1 MLTEPEQTAGTQEQD
16 DGDALDT
23 GTAGT
28 PETDDRDA
36 GGKEPDYKSIHIAN
50 KATIEELRRQLQERQ
65 SGPQPAA
72 ESDDERAAIAAEEQR
87 LAELRQDA
95 LNDPHAARILALE
108 EKLLQTRRDTMNAL
122 TLQELPKEQRGK
134 AYNLFQRYP
143 DKFPDVASAAQYLEA
158 KDTKEENA
166 RLKKELDEL
175 KKPKPVR
182 EESRREDT
190 VRTGSR
196 DVPASTI
203 KAQTMTRQQ
212 FEDEQARLRDE
223 DKHQAAR
230 DRQRDLRE
238 HRIILKR

>member
-1 MLTEPEQTAGTQEQD
+1 MLTDPEQTTGTQSQD
-16 DGDALDT
+16 DGDALET
-23 GTAGT
+23 ETAGT
-28 PETDDRDA
+28 PENDGRDA
-36 GGKEPDYKSIHIAN
+36 GGEPDYKSIHIAN

-72 ESDDERAAIAAEEQR
+72 ENGDEREAIAAEEQR
-87 LAELRQDA
+87 LAELRRDA

-134 AYNLFQRYP
+134 AYNLFTRHP

-182 EESRREDT
+182 EEARRDDV

-203 KAQTMTRQQ
+203 KAQTMTRTQ
-212 FEDEQARLRDE
+212 FEDEQAKLRDE
-223 DKHQAAR
+223 DRHDEAR
-230 DRQRDLRE
+230 ARQRDLRE
-238 HRIILKR
+238 GRLVLKR